1 VARKFNSIES
11 TAVEAEAMVQQ
22 GRWVDAERHYRELI
36 GQTHVI
42 NYEYDDWLRRLG
54 EIYRHLGRAREAAFV
69 YLYLHYF
76 DMARAQLAGD
86 ARGEPAHGA
95 INDVS
100 ALRARLAEIEKKWSD
115 AAQLYLQAG
124 LRVHAAVAF
133 EKAKQYP
140 EAIAAWKALLHH
152 PGLAGLAGGAGV
164 AGSAGNGAAPHA
176 GHASHSAHSGA
187 GSRAYEA
194 ALVHFNYGLA
204 AVRLDPASAEARR
217 ALIESQRKLEQV
229 ADDFEQVGELER
241 AFDCFQILLKL
252 GKESAQFE
260 NLAEGYVNCIRVLRD
275 DNLKFYVLQYYEDF
289 IKLALERG
297 ELHAAATLYQEAA
310 AFAARAGLPY
320 DRHYQHKSALTWMK
334 CADKFVETGV
344 PVQMVENALLA
355 AASQHSAVGDYPA
368 VRECFDKLAR
378 LELPERA
385 KKRFETIA
393 QRYRGLAAPP
403 VELPGLPD
411 YLKQQ
416 HAYADIWFVDLLEWE
431 MDGDP
436 YAVAASIVGDLRYP
450 NGIRRRALVVLLTL
464 ADAQTRRAQ
473 AEPETLVHVAE
484 LLGELQSYAALS
496 PLEKLFG
503 SGDAL
508 IRRSAVRALRYLY
521 FKRSFVIVRKALTDP
536 DAQVREAAL
545 VAIAGLHFPHAF
557 NPLARIY
564 RETSDPRVRAA
575 ALQSIGKIQT
585 VEAGEFLVMVLRQEA
600 GSLREAAYT
609 ALTQMDN
616 ADVVPIL
623 RQHHEIE
630 TNPAVRDTLGDLL
643 RRH

>member
-1 VARKFNSIES
+1 MARRPFNSIES
-11 TAVEAEAMVQQ
+11 TADQAEAMVQQ
-22 GRWVDAERHYRELI
+22 GRWIEAERHYRDLI

-54 EIYRHLGRAREAAFV
+54 EIYRHLNRGREASFV

-76 DMARAQLAGD
+76 DMARGQLAAD
-86 ARGEPAHGA
+86 EHL
-95 INDVS
+95 S
-100 ALRARLAEIEKKWSD
+100 LRARLAEIEKKWNE
-115 AAQLYLQAG
+115 AAQLYQKARLP
-124 LRVHAAVAF
+124 VHAAVAF
-133 EKAKQYP
+133 EKAKQYTD
-140 EAIAAWKALLHH
+140 ATAAWKALVHA
-152 PGLAGLAGGAGV
+152 PGIAQ
-164 AGSAGNGAAPHA
+164 
-176 GHASHSAHSGA
+176 
-187 GSRAYEA
+187 RAYEA

-204 AVRLDPASAEARR
+204 AVRLEATSGEARR

-252 GKESAQFE
+252 GKESSQFE

-320 DRHYQHKSALTWMK
+320 DRHYQHKSALTWMR

-344 PVQMVENALLA
+344 PVQMTENALLA

-368 VRECFDKLAR
+368 VRECFEKLAG

-385 KKRFETIA
+385 KKRFQTIA

-411 YLKQQ
+411 YLKQA

-436 YAVAASIVGDLRYP
+436 FAVAASIVGDLRYP

-464 ADAQTRRAQ
+464 ADAQSRNAAGET
-473 AEPETLVHVAE
+473 ETLVHVAE

-496 PLEKLFG
+496 PLEKLY
-503 SGDAL
+503 SAGDPV
-508 IRRSAVRALRYLY
+508 IRRAAVKALRFLY
-521 FKRSFVIVRKALTDP
+521 FKRSFVIVRKALADQ

-545 VAIAGLHFPHAF
+545 VAISGLHFPHAF

-564 RETSDPRVRAA
+564 RESTDPRVRTS

-585 VEAGEFLVMVLRQEA
+585 VEAGEFLVMVLRQET
-600 GSLREAAYT
+600 GNLREAAY
-609 ALTQMDN
+609 ASLAQMDN
-616 ADVVPIL
+616 ADVLPIL

-630 TNPAVRDTLGDLL
+630 TNPQVRETLGELL

>member
-1 VARKFNSIES
+1 MARRYQSIES
-11 TAVEAEAMVQQ
+11 TADQAEAMVQQ
-22 GRWVDAERHYRELI
+22 GRYLDAERHYRELI

-54 EIYRHLGRAREAAFV
+54 EIYRHLGRVREASFV

-76 DMARAQLAGD
+76 DL
-86 ARGEPAHGA
+86 ARGQLSSAVASAPESPAQRELL
-95 INDVS
+95 
-100 ALRARLAEIEKKWSD
+100 ALRARLAEVEKKWSD
-115 AAQLYLQAG
+115 AAGLYRQAE
-124 LRVHAAVAF
+124 LPAHAAVAL
-133 EKAKQYP
+133 EHAKQHS
-140 EAIAAWKALLHH
+140 EAAAAWRAVLHH
-152 PGLAGLAGGAGV
+152 PALTG
-164 AGSAGNGAAPHA
+164 P
-176 GHASHSAHSGA
+176 AH
-187 GSRAYEA
+187 AYEA
-194 ALVHFNYGLA
+194 ALVHFNYGMSV
-204 AVRLDPASAEARR
+204 VRLDPASADARH

-229 ADDFEQVGELER
+229 ADDFEQAGELER

-252 GKESAQFE
+252 GRESAQFE
-260 NLAEGYVNCIRVLRD
+260 NLAEGYVNCIRVLRE

-334 CADKFVETGV
+334 CAERFVETGV

-355 AASQHSAVGDYPA
+355 AASQHSAVGDYPE
-368 VRECFDKLAR
+368 VRKCFERLAE
-378 LELPERA
+378 LELPDRA
-385 KKRFETIA
+385 KKRFRTISD
-393 QRYRGLAAPP
+393 RFRGMAAPP
-403 VELPGLPD
+403 VETPGLPD
-411 YLKQQ
+411 YLRQQ
-416 HAYADIWFVDLLEWE
+416 HAYAEIWFVDVLEWE

-436 YAVAASIVGDLRYP
+436 FAVAASIVGDLRYP

-464 ADAQTRRAQ
+464 TDARARQAAGEIQTQ
-473 AEPETLVHVAE
+473 VQVAE

-496 PLEKLFG
+496 PLEKLYATG
-503 SGDAL
+503 APEV
-508 IRRSAVRALRYLY
+508 RRAAVRALRFLY
-521 FKRSFVIVRKALTDP
+521 FKRSFVIVRKALVDS

-564 RETSDPRVRAA
+564 RESTDPRVRRA

-585 VEAGEFLVMVLRQEA
+585 VEAGELLVMVLRQES
-600 GSLREAAYT
+600 GPLREAAYQ
-609 ALTQMDN
+609 ALAAMDN
-616 ADVVPIL
+616 VDVVPIL

-630 TNPAVRDTLGDLL
+630 TNAAVRETLGELL

>member
-1 VARKFNSIES
+1 MARRTFNSIES
-11 TAVEAEAMVQQ
+11 TADQAEAFVQQ
-22 GRWVDAERHYRELI
+22 GRWVEAERHYRELI

-54 EIYRHLGRAREAAFV
+54 EIYRHLGRNREAAFV

-76 DMARAQLAGD
+76 DMARGQLAAD
-86 ARGEPAHGA
+86 EH
-95 INDVS
+95 V
-100 ALRARLAEIEKKWSD
+100 ALRARLAEIEKKWSE
-115 AAQLYLQAG
+115 AAELYQQAK
-124 LRVHAAVAF
+124 LPVHAAVAF
-133 EKAKQYP
+133 EKAKQIP
-140 EAIAAWKALLHH
+140 EAAAAWKSLLHA
-152 PGLAGLAGGAGV
+152 PGLAHR
-164 AGSAGNGAAPHA
+164 P
-176 GHASHSAHSGA
+176 
-187 GSRAYEA
+187 YEA
-194 ALVHFNYGLA
+194 ALVHFDYGLA
-204 AVRLDPASAEARR
+204 AVRLDANSTEARR

-289 IKLALERG
+289 VKLALERG

-320 DRHYQHKSALTWMK
+320 DRHYQHKSALTWVR
-334 CADKFVETGV
+334 CAEKFVETGV

-368 VRECFDKLAR
+368 VRECFERLAG

-385 KKRFETIA
+385 RKRFAAIA
-393 QRYRGLAAPP
+393 QRYKGIAAPP
-403 VELPGLPD
+403 GEHPGLPD

-436 YAVAASIVGDLRYP
+436 FAVAASIVGDLRYP
-450 NGIRRRALVVLLTL
+450 NGIRRRALVVLLIM
-464 ADAQTRRAQ
+464 ADAQARNAVGET
-473 AEPETLVHVAE
+473 ETLVEVAE
-484 LLGELQSYAALS
+484 KLGELQSYAALS
-496 PLEKLFG
+496 PLEKLFA
-503 SGDAL
+503 SPEPAV
-508 IRRSAVRALRYLY
+508 RRAAVRALRFLF
-521 FKRSFVIVRKALTDP
+521 FKRSFVIVRKALSDP
-536 DAQVREAAL
+536 DPQVREAAL
-545 VAIAGLHFPHAF
+545 VAIGGLHFPHAF

-564 RETSDPRVRAA
+564 RESTDPRVRAA

-585 VEAGEFLVMVLRQEA
+585 VEAGEFLVMVLRQE
-600 GSLREAAYT
+600 GGNLREAAYT
-609 ALTQMDN
+609 ALVQMDTP
-616 ADVVPIL
+616 DVLPIL

-630 TNPAVRDTLGDLL
+630 TNPQVRETLGELL

>member
-1 VARKFNSIES
+1 
-11 TAVEAEAMVQQ
+11 
-22 GRWVDAERHYRELI
+22 
-36 GQTHVI
+36 
-42 NYEYDDWLRRLG
+42 LG
-54 EIYRHLGRAREAAFV
+54 EIYRHLGRTREAAFV

-76 DMARAQLAGD
+76 DMARTQLT
-86 ARGEPAHGA
+86 GEPRGA
-95 INDVS
+95 QAANEHASPMSDTG
-100 ALRARLAEIEKKWSD
+100 ALRARLAEIEKKWGD
-115 AAQLYLQAG
+115 AAQLYQQAK
-124 LRVHAAVAF
+124 LPVHAAVAF
-133 EKAKQYP
+133 ERAKQVP
-140 EAIAAWKALLHH
+140 EATAAWKALIHH
-152 PGLAGLAGGAGV
+152 PGL
-164 AGSAGNGAAPHA
+164 
-176 GHASHSAHSGA
+176 
-187 GSRAYEA
+187 GSRPYEA

-204 AVRLDPASAEARR
+204 AVRLDAGSSEARR

-320 DRHYQHKSALTWMK
+320 DRHYQHKSALTWMR

-368 VRECFDKLAR
+368 VRECFERLAG

-385 KKRFETIA
+385 KKRFSTIA

-436 YAVAASIVGDLRYP
+436 YAVAVSIVGDLRYP

-464 ADAQTRRAQ
+464 ADAHTRKA
-473 AEPETLVHVAE
+473 AHEPETLVHVAE

-496 PLEKLFG
+496 PLEKLFA
-503 SGDAL
+503 SGDAV
-508 IRRSAVRALRYLY
+508 IRRAAVRALRFLY

-564 RETSDPRVRAA
+564 RESSDPRVRAA

-585 VEAGEFLVMVLRQEA
+585 VEAGEFLVMVLRQET
-600 GSLREAAYT
+600 GTLRDTAQAAL
-609 ALTQMDN
+609 AQMDN
-616 ADVVPIL
+616 VDVLPIL

-630 TNPAVRDTLGDLL
+630 TNPQVRDTLGELL

>member
-1 VARKFNSIES
+1 MIRMARRTFNSIES
-11 TAVEAEAMVQQ
+11 TADQAEALVQQ
-22 GRWVDAERHYRELI
+22 GRWADAERHYRELI

-54 EIYRHLGRAREAAFV
+54 EIYRHLGRAREASFV

-76 DMARAQLAGD
+76 DMARGQLG
-86 ARGEPAHGA
+86 GA
-95 INDVS
+95 EYVP
-100 ALRARLAEIEKKWSD
+100 LRARLAEIEKKWTE
-115 AAQLYLQAG
+115 AAQLYQQAK
-124 LRVHAAVAF
+124 LPVHAAVAY
-133 EKAKQYP
+133 ERAKQFP
-140 EAIAAWKALLHH
+140 DATTAWKALLHH
-152 PGLAGLAGGAGV
+152 PHL
-164 AGSAGNGAAPHA
+164 
-176 GHASHSAHSGA
+176 GH
-187 GSRAYEA
+187 RPYEA

-204 AVRLDPASAEARR
+204 AVRLDPHSAEARR

-229 ADDFEQVGELER
+229 ADDFEQTGELER

-344 PVQMVENALLA
+344 PVQMIENALLA

-368 VRECFDKLAR
+368 VRECFDKLAG
-378 LELPERA
+378 LELNDRA
-385 KKRFETIA
+385 KKRFATIA
-393 QRYRGLAAPP
+393 QRYKGLAAPP

-464 ADAQTRRAQ
+464 ADAQVRKADNET
-473 AEPETLVHVAE
+473 ETLVNVAE

-496 PLEKLFG
+496 PLEKLFTAQ
-503 SGDAL
+503 DPV
-508 IRRSAVRALRYLY
+508 IRRAAVKALRFLY
-521 FKRSFVIVRKALTDP
+521 FKRSFVIVRKALADS

-545 VAIAGLHFPHAF
+545 TAIGGLHFPHAF

-564 RETSDPRVRAA
+564 RESNNPHVRVAS
-575 ALQSIGKIQT
+575 LQSIGKIQT
-585 VEAGEFLVMVLRQEA
+585 VEAGEFLVMVLRQETGDLRNA
-600 GSLREAAYT
+600 AYDSLR
-609 ALTQMDN
+609 QIDN
-616 ADVVPIL
+616 ADVLPIL

-630 TNPAVRDTLGDLL
+630 TNPQVRDTLGELL
-643 RRH
+643 RQRH

>member
-1 VARKFNSIES
+1 MARRTFNSIES
-11 TAVEAEAMVQQ
+11 TADQAEALVQQ
-22 GRWVDAERHYRELI
+22 GRWADAERHYRELI

-54 EIYRHLGRAREAAFV
+54 EIYRHLGRGREASFV

-76 DMARAQLAGD
+76 DMARGQLVAD
-86 ARGEPAHGA
+86 EH
-95 INDVS
+95 V
-100 ALRARLAEIEKKWSD
+100 ALRARLAEIEKKWSE
-115 AAQLYLQAG
+115 AATLYQRARLP
-124 LRVHAAVAF
+124 VHAAVAF
-133 EKAKQYP
+133 ERAKQYP
-140 EAIAAWKALLHH
+140 DAIAAWKSLLHA
-152 PGLAGLAGGAGV
+152 PGLGQR
-164 AGSAGNGAAPHA
+164 P
-176 GHASHSAHSGA
+176 
-187 GSRAYEA
+187 YEA
-194 ALVHFNYGLA
+194 ALVHFDYGLA
-204 AVRLDPASAEARR
+204 AVRLDANSAEARR

-229 ADDFEQVGELER
+229 ADDFEQAGELER

-252 GKESAQFE
+252 GKESSQFE

-310 AFAARAGLPY
+310 AFASRAALPY
-320 DRHYQHKSALTWMK
+320 DRHYQHKSALTWMR
-334 CADKFVETGV
+334 CADKFTETGV
-344 PVQMVENALLA
+344 PVQMTENALLA

-368 VRECFDKLAR
+368 VRECFEKLAG
-378 LELPERA
+378 LELPDRA
-385 KKRFETIA
+385 KKRFATIA
-393 QRYRGLAAPP
+393 QRYKGLAAPP

-436 YAVAASIVGDLRYP
+436 FAVAASIVGDLRYP

-464 ADAQTRRAQ
+464 ADAQARG
-473 AEPETLVHVAE
+473 AEGETETLVHVAE

-496 PLEKLFG
+496 PLEKLFA
-503 SGDAL
+503 SANPV
-508 IRRSAVRALRYLY
+508 IRRAAVRALRYLY
-521 FKRSFVIVRKALTDP
+521 FKRSFVIVRKALADGDP
-536 DAQVREAAL
+536 QVREAAL
-545 VAIAGLHFPHAF
+545 VAIEGLHFPHAF

-564 RETSDPRVRAA
+564 RESNDARVRSA
-575 ALQSIGKIQT
+575 ALASIGKIQT
-585 VEAGEFLVMVLRQEA
+585 VEAGEFLVMVLRQET
-600 GSLREAAYT
+600 GGLRQAAYE
-609 ALTQMDN
+609 ALTHMDN
-616 ADVVPIL
+616 ADVLPIL

-630 TNPAVRDTLGDLL
+630 TNPQVRETLGELL

>member
-1 VARKFNSIES
+1 MARRTFNSIES
-11 TAVEAEAMVQQ
+11 TADQAEAMVQQ
-22 GRWVDAERHYRELI
+22 GRWAEAERHYRDLI

-76 DMARAQLAGD
+76 DQARAQLTGD
-86 ARGEPAHGA
+86 EHIG
-95 INDVS
+95 
-100 ALRARLAEIEKKWSD
+100 LRARLAELDKKQSE
-115 AAQLYLQAG
+115 AAQLYQRARLP
-124 LRVHAAVAF
+124 VHAAVAF
-133 EKAKQYP
+133 EKAKQSTD
-140 EAIAAWKALLHH
+140 AVAAWKGLLHA
-152 PGLAGLAGGAGV
+152 PGLAQR
-164 AGSAGNGAAPHA
+164 P
-176 GHASHSAHSGA
+176 
-187 GSRAYEA
+187 YEA

-204 AVRLDPASAEARR
+204 AVRLDPNSGEARR

-260 NLAEGYVNCIRVLRD
+260 NLAEGYVNCIRVLRE

-320 DRHYQHKSALTWMK
+320 DRHYQHKSALTWMR

-344 PVQMVENALLA
+344 PVQMTENALLA

-368 VRECFDKLAR
+368 VRECFEKLAG
-378 LELPERA
+378 LELPDRA
-385 KKRFETIA
+385 KKRFSAIA
-393 QRYRGLAAPP
+393 QRYKGLPAPP

-436 YAVAASIVGDLRYP
+436 FAVAASIVGDLRYP

-464 ADAQTRRAQ
+464 ADAQARRA
-473 AEPETLVHVAE
+473 EGETETLVHVAE

-496 PLEKLFG
+496 PLEKLFQA
-503 SGDAL
+503 GDPI
-508 IRRSAVRALRYLY
+508 IRRAAVRALRFLY
-521 FKRSFVIVRKALTDP
+521 FKRSFVIVRKALSDP
-536 DAQVREAAL
+536 DTQVREAAL
-545 VAIAGLHFPHAF
+545 VAIGGLHFPHAF

-564 RETSDPRVRAA
+564 RESNDPNVRSY

-585 VEAGEFLVMVLRQEA
+585 VEAGEFLVMVLRQES
-600 GSLREAAYT
+600 GNLREAARV
-609 ALTQMDN
+609 ALAQMDN
-616 ADVVPIL
+616 ADVLPIL

-630 TNPAVRDTLGDLL
+630 TNPQVRDTLGELL
-643 RRH
+643 RRQ

>member
-1 VARKFNSIES
+1 MARRTFNSIES
-11 TAVEAEAMVQQ
+11 TADQAEALAQQ
-22 GRWVDAERHYRELI
+22 GRWVEAERHYRELI

-54 EIYRHLGRAREAAFV
+54 MIYGHLNRPREAAFV

-76 DMARAQLAGD
+76 DQARAQLSGD
-86 ARGEPAHGA
+86 EHIG
-95 INDVS
+95 
-100 ALRARLAEIEKKWSD
+100 LRARLAELDKKWTD
-115 AAQLYLQAG
+115 AAHLYQQAK
-124 LRVHAAVAF
+124 LPVHAAVAF
-133 EKAKQYP
+133 ERAKQFT
-140 EAIAAWKALLHH
+140 EATSAWKALIHA
-152 PGLAGLAGGAGV
+152 PGLTQR
-164 AGSAGNGAAPHA
+164 P
-176 GHASHSAHSGA
+176 
-187 GSRAYEA
+187 YEA

-204 AVRLDPASAEARR
+204 AVRLEATSGEARR

-229 ADDFEQVGELER
+229 ADDFEQAGELER

-320 DRHYQHKSALTWMK
+320 DRHYQHKSALTWMR
-334 CADKFVETGV
+334 CADKFLETGV
-344 PVQMVENALLA
+344 PVQMTENALLA

-368 VRECFDKLAR
+368 VRECFEKLAG
-378 LELPERA
+378 LELPDRA
-385 KKRFETIA
+385 KKRFSTIA
-393 QRYRGLAAPP
+393 QRYKGLAAPP

-436 YAVAASIVGDLRYP
+436 FAVAASIVGDLRYP

-464 ADAQTRRAQ
+464 ADAQARKQ
-473 AEPETLVHVAE
+473 DAETETLVHVAE

-496 PLEKLFG
+496 PLEKLFAAQ
-503 SGDAL
+503 DPV
-508 IRRSAVRALRYLY
+508 IRRAAVRALRFLY
-521 FKRSFVIVRKALTDP
+521 FKRSFVIVRKALADG

-545 VAIAGLHFPHAF
+545 VAIGGLHFPHAF

-564 RETSDPRVRAA
+564 RESTDPRVRTA

-600 GSLREAAYT
+600 GNLREAAYQSL
-609 ALTQMDN
+609 AQMDN
-616 ADVVPIL
+616 ADVIPIL

-630 TNPAVRDTLGDLL
+630 TNPQVRDTLGELL

>member
-1 VARKFNSIES
+1 MARRTFNSIES
-11 TAVEAEAMVQQ
+11 TADQAEAFAQQ
-22 GRWVDAERHYRELI
+22 GRWVEAERHYRELI

-54 EIYRHLGRAREAAFV
+54 EIYRQLGRAREAAFV

-76 DMARAQLAGD
+76 DLARAQLQAP
-86 ARGEPAHGA
+86 EH
-95 INDVS
+95 V
-100 ALRARLAEIEKKWSD
+100 ALRARLAELEKKWSE
-115 AAQLYLQAG
+115 AAG
-124 LRVHAAVAF
+124 LYAAAKLPVHAAVSY
-133 EKAKQYP
+133 ERAKQYP
-140 EAIAAWKALLHH
+140 EAAAAWKGMLHMPELTH
-152 PGLAGLAGGAGV
+152 
-164 AGSAGNGAAPHA
+164 
-176 GHASHSAHSGA
+176 
-187 GSRAYEA
+187 RAYEA

-204 AVRLDPASAEARR
+204 QVRLDANSSEARR

-289 IKLALERG
+289 IKLALERN

-320 DRHYQHKSALTWMK
+320 DRHYQHKSALTWIR
-334 CADKFVETGV
+334 CAEKFVETGV
-344 PVQMVENALLA
+344 PVQMIENALLA

-368 VRECFDKLAR
+368 VRDCFERLAG

-385 KKRFETIA
+385 RKRFSTIA
-393 QRYRGLAAPP
+393 QRYKGLAAPP

-416 HAYADIWFVDLLEWE
+416 HAYGDIWFVDLLEWE
-431 MDGDP
+431 MDGDSF
-436 YAVAASIVGDLRYP
+436 AVATSIVGDLKYP
-450 NGIRRRALVVLLTL
+450 NGIRRRALVVLLNL
-464 ADAQTRRAQ
+464 ADAEQRNAVG
-473 AEPETLVHVAE
+473 ESETLVDVAE
-484 LLGELQSYAALS
+484 KLGELQSYAALS
-496 PLEKLFG
+496 PLERLYA
-503 SGDAL
+503 SQDPA
-508 IRRSAVRALRYLY
+508 IRYAAVKALRFLY
-521 FKRSFVIVRKALTDP
+521 FKRSFVIVRKALQDADP
-536 DAQVREAAL
+536 KVREAAL
-545 VAIAGLHFPHAF
+545 VAIGGLHFPHAF

-564 RETSDPRVRAA
+564 RESTDGRVRAA

-585 VEAGEFLVMVLRQEA
+585 VEAGEFLVMVLRQE
-600 GSLREAAYT
+600 GGDLRAAAVN
-609 ALTQMDN
+609 ALASMDN

-630 TNPAVRDTLGDLL
+630 TNPQVRETLGELL

>member
-1 VARKFNSIES
+1 VARHTFNAIES
-11 TAVEAEAMVQQ
+11 TADQAEAFVQQ
-22 GRWVDAERHYRELI
+22 GRWPEAERHYRELI
-36 GQTHVI
+36 GHTHVI

-76 DMARAQLAGD
+76 DQAKTQLGGD
-86 ARGEPAHGA
+86 EHVG
-95 INDVS
+95 
-100 ALRARLAEIEKKWSD
+100 LRARLAEMEKKWNE
-115 AAQLYLQAG
+115 AAQLYQSAHLP
-124 LRVHAAVAF
+124 VHAAVAF

-140 EAIAAWKALLHH
+140 EAVAVWKSLVHH
-152 PGLAGLAGGAGV
+152 PGLA
-164 AGSAGNGAAPHA
+164 HK
-176 GHASHSAHSGA
+176 
-187 GSRAYEA
+187 AYEA
-194 ALVHFNYGLA
+194 ALVHFDYGLA
-204 AVRLDPASAEARR
+204 AVRLDPNSSEARR

-252 GKESAQFE
+252 GKESSQFE

-320 DRHYQHKSALTWMK
+320 DRHYQHKSALTWVR
-334 CADKFVETGV
+334 CAEKFVETGV

-368 VRECFDKLAR
+368 VRECFDKLAG

-385 KKRFETIA
+385 KKRFSNIA
-393 QRYRGLAAPP
+393 NRYKGLSSPP
-403 VELPGLPD
+403 IELPGLPD
-411 YLKQQ
+411 YLKQT

-431 MDGDP
+431 MGGDP
-436 YAVAASIVGDLRYP
+436 YSVAASIVGDLRYP

-464 ADAQTRRAQ
+464 ADAEQKKQTGDQVVAAR
-473 AEPETLVHVAE
+473 VAE

-496 PLEKLFG
+496 PLEKLYE
-503 SGDAL
+503 SPEPA
-508 IRRSAVRALRYLY
+508 IRVAAVKALRFLY
-521 FKRSFVIVRKALTDP
+521 FKRSFVIVRKALA
-536 DAQVREAAL
+536 DADSSVREAAL
-545 VAIAGLHFPHAF
+545 TAIGGLHFPHAF

-564 RETSDPRVRAA
+564 RESNDPRVRTK
-575 ALQSIGKIQT
+575 ALESIGRIQT
-585 VEAGEFLVMVLRQEA
+585 VEAGEFLVMVLRQES
-600 GSLREAAYT
+600 GPLRDAAHA
-609 ALTQMDN
+609 ALAQMDN
-616 ADVVPIL
+616 ADVIPIL

-630 TNPAVRDTLGDLL
+630 TNANVRETLQQLL
-643 RRH
+643 NRR

>member
-1 VARKFNSIES
+1 VARRTFNSIES
-11 TAVEAEAMVQQ
+11 TADQAEAFVQQ
-22 GRWVDAERHYRELI
+22 GRWADAERHYRELI

-54 EIYRHLGRAREAAFV
+54 EIYRHLGRAREASFV

-76 DMARAQLAGD
+76 DMARGQLAGD
-86 ARGEPAHGA
+86 EH
-95 INDVS
+95 V
-100 ALRARLAEIEKKWSD
+100 ALRARLAEIEKKWSE
-115 AAQLYLQAG
+115 AANLYQQAK
-124 LRVHAAVAF
+124 LPVHAAVAF
-133 EKAKQYP
+133 ERAKQLP
-140 EAIAAWKALLHH
+140 EATTAWKGLLHA
-152 PGLAGLAGGAGV
+152 PGLTHR
-164 AGSAGNGAAPHA
+164 P
-176 GHASHSAHSGA
+176 
-187 GSRAYEA
+187 YEA

-204 AVRLDPASAEARR
+204 AVRVDAQSAEARR

-252 GKESAQFE
+252 GKESSQFE

-289 IKLALERG
+289 IKLALERA

-320 DRHYQHKSALTWMK
+320 DRHYQHKSALTWVK
-334 CADKFVETGV
+334 CAERFVETGV

-368 VRECFDKLAR
+368 VRECFDRLAG

-385 KKRFETIA
+385 KKRFSTIA
-393 QRYRGLAAPP
+393 QRYKGLASPP

-436 YAVAASIVGDLRYP
+436 FAVAASIVGDLRYP
-450 NGIRRRALVVLLTL
+450 NGIRRRALVVLLIM
-464 ADAQTRRAQ
+464 ADAQARNAVGET
-473 AEPETLVHVAE
+473 ETLVEVADK
-484 LLGELQSYAALS
+484 LGELQSYAALS
-496 PLEKLFG
+496 PLEKLFA
-503 SGDAL
+503 SPEPAV
-508 IRRSAVRALRYLY
+508 RRAAVRALRFLY
-521 FKRSFVIVRKALTDP
+521 FKRSFVIVRKALSDP

-545 VAIAGLHFPHAF
+545 TAIGGLHFPHAF

-564 RETSDPRVRAA
+564 RESTDPRVRAS

-600 GSLREAAYT
+600 GNLREAAYA
-609 ALTQMDN
+609 ALAQMDN
-616 ADVVPIL
+616 ADVLPIL

-630 TNPAVRDTLGDLL
+630 TNPAVRDTLGELL

>member
-1 VARKFNSIES
+1 MARGTFNAIES
-11 TAVEAEAMVQQ
+11 TADQAQAFVEQ
-22 GRWVDAERHYRELI
+22 GRWPEAERHFRELI
-36 GQTHVI
+36 GHTHVI

-54 EIYRHLGRAREAAFV
+54 DIYRQLGRPREAAFV

-76 DMARAQLAGD
+76 DQARMQIAGD
-86 ARGEPAHGA
+86 EHVG
-95 INDVS
+95 
-100 ALRARLAEIEKKWSD
+100 LRARLAEMEKKWSE
-115 AAQLYLQAG
+115 AAALYQQAK
-124 LRVHAAVAF
+124 LPVHAAVAF

-140 EAIAAWKALLHH
+140 DAVTQWKQLVHH
-152 PGLAGLAGGAGV
+152 PGLQ
-164 AGSAGNGAAPHA
+164 HK
-176 GHASHSAHSGA
+176 
-187 GSRAYEA
+187 AYEA
-194 ALVHFNYGLA
+194 ALVHFDYGLA
-204 AVRLDPASAEARR
+204 AVRLDPNSNEARR
-217 ALIESQRKLEQV
+217 ALVESQRKLEQV

-310 AFAARAGLPY
+310 AFASRAGLPY
-320 DRHYQHKSALTWMK
+320 DRHYQHKSALTWVR
-334 CADKFVETGV
+334 CAEKFVETGV

-368 VRECFDKLAR
+368 VRDCFEKLAA

-385 KKRFETIA
+385 KKRFSAIA
-393 QRYRGLAAPP
+393 HRYKGLAAPP
-403 VELPGLPD
+403 IELPGLPD
-411 YLKQQ
+411 YLKQT

-431 MDGDP
+431 MGGDP
-436 YAVAASIVGDLRYP
+436 YSVAASIVGDLRYP

-464 ADAQTRRAQ
+464 ADAEQRKQSDDQVVA
-473 AEPETLVHVAE
+473 AKIAE

-496 PLEKLFG
+496 PLEKLYE
-503 SGDAL
+503 SPEPA
-508 IRRSAVRALRYLY
+508 IRVAAVKALRYLY
-521 FKRSFVIVRKALTDP
+521 FKRSFVIVRKALA
-536 DAQVREAAL
+536 DADAGVREAAL
-545 VAIAGLHFPHAF
+545 TAIGGLHFPHAF

-564 RETSDPRVRAA
+564 RESNDPRVRAK
-575 ALQSIGKIQT
+575 ALESIGKIQT
-585 VEAGEFLVMVLRQEA
+585 VEAGEFLVMVLRQES
-600 GSLREAAYT
+600 GPLREAAQV
-609 ALTQMDN
+609 ALSQLDS
-616 ADVVPIL
+616 AELLPIL

-630 TNPAVRDTLGDLL
+630 TNAQVRETLEQLL

>member
-1 VARKFNSIES
+1 MARRTFNSIES
-11 TAVEAEAMVQQ
+11 TADQAEAFVSQ
-22 GRWVDAERHYRELI
+22 GRWAEAERHYRELI

-54 EIYRHLGRAREAAFV
+54 EIYQKLNRAREAAFV

-76 DMARAQLAGD
+76 DMARAQLAAD
-86 ARGEPAHGA
+86 QHT
-95 INDVS
+95 
-100 ALRARLAEIEKKWSD
+100 ALRARLAEIEKKWSE
-115 AAQLYLQAG
+115 AAELYQQAK
-124 LRVHAAVAF
+124 LPVHAAVAF
-133 EKAKQYP
+133 ERAKQYP
-140 EAIAAWKALLHH
+140 EAAAAWRALLHH
-152 PGLAGLAGGAGV
+152 PEL
-164 AGSAGNGAAPHA
+164 NH
-176 GHASHSAHSGA
+176 
-187 GSRAYEA
+187 RAYEA
-194 ALVHFNYGLA
+194 ALVHFDYGLA
-204 AVRLDPASAEARR
+204 AVRLDPHSAEARR

-252 GKESAQFE
+252 GKESSQFE
-260 NLAEGYVNCIRVLRD
+260 NLAEGYVNCIRVLRE

-297 ELHAAATLYQEAA
+297 ELHAGATLYQEAA

-334 CADKFVETGV
+334 CAEKFVETGV
-344 PVQMVENALLA
+344 PVQMIENALLA

-368 VRECFDKLAR
+368 VRECFDRLAG
-378 LELPERA
+378 LELTDRA
-385 KKRFETIA
+385 KKRFTTIA
-393 QRYRGLAAPP
+393 QRYKGLAAPP

-431 MDGDP
+431 MDGDAF
-436 YAVAASIVGDLRYP
+436 AVAASIVGDLRYP

-464 ADAQTRRAQ
+464 ADAQMREAQ
-473 AEPETLVHVAE
+473 ADNETLVNVAE

-496 PLEKLFG
+496 PLEKLFA
-503 SGDAL
+503 SPDAT
-508 IRRSAVRALRYLY
+508 IRRAAVRALRFLF
-521 FKRSFVIVRKALTDP
+521 FKRSFVIVRKALADA

-545 VAIAGLHFPHAF
+545 VAIGGLHFPHAF

-564 RETSDPRVRAA
+564 RESTDPRVRAA

-600 GSLREAAYT
+600 GNLREAAT
-609 ALTQMDN
+609 QALGQMDN
-616 ADVVPIL
+616 ADVLPIL

-630 TNPAVRDTLGDLL
+630 TNPQVRETLGELL
-643 RRH
+643 RKH

>member
-1 VARKFNSIES
+1 MARRTFNSIES
-11 TAVEAEAMVQQ
+11 TADQADAMVQQ
-22 GRWVDAERHYRELI
+22 GRWAEAERNYRELI

-54 EIYRHLGRAREAAFV
+54 EIYRHLNRPREAAFV

-76 DMARAQLAGD
+76 DL
-86 ARGEPAHGA
+86 ARGQLSGDEH
-95 INDVS
+95 I
-100 ALRARLAEIEKKWSD
+100 ALRARLAEIEKKWNE
-115 AAQLYLQAG
+115 AATLYQRAKLP
-124 LRVHAAVAF
+124 VHAAVAF
-133 EKAKQYP
+133 EKAKQLS
-140 EAIAAWKALLHH
+140 EASVAWKAMLHA
-152 PGLAGLAGGAGV
+152 AGLV
-164 AGSAGNGAAPHA
+164 QRP
-176 GHASHSAHSGA
+176 
-187 GSRAYEA
+187 YEA

-204 AVRLDPASAEARR
+204 AARVDAASPEARR

-320 DRHYQHKSALTWMK
+320 DRHYQHKSALTWMR

-344 PVQMVENALLA
+344 PVQMTENALLA

-368 VRECFDKLAR
+368 VRECFEKLAG
-378 LELPERA
+378 LELPDRA
-385 KKRFETIA
+385 RKRFSTIA
-393 QRYRGLAAPP
+393 QRYKGLAAPP

-436 YAVAASIVGDLRYP
+436 FAVAASIVGDLRYP

-464 ADAQTRRAQ
+464 ADAQARNTAGDS
-473 AEPETLVHVAE
+473 ETLVTVAE

-496 PLEKLFG
+496 PLEKLYG
-503 SGDAL
+503 SPDPA
-508 IRRSAVRALRYLY
+508 IRRAAVRALRFLY
-521 FKRSFVIVRKALTDP
+521 FKRSFVIVRKALADG

-545 VAIAGLHFPHAF
+545 TAILGLHFPHAF

-564 RETSDPRVRAA
+564 RESNDPRVRGA

-600 GSLREAAYT
+600 GTLREAAHK
-609 ALTQMDN
+609 ALQDMDN
-616 ADVVPIL
+616 ADVIPIL

-630 TNPAVRDTLGDLL
+630 TNPAVRETLGELL

>member
-1 VARKFNSIES
+1 MARRTFNSIES
-11 TAVEAEAMVQQ
+11 TSDQAEAFVQQ
-22 GRWVDAERHYRELI
+22 GRWIDAERHYRDLI

-42 NYEYDDWLRRLG
+42 NYEYDDWLRALG
-54 EIYRHLGRAREAAFV
+54 KIYQQLNRTREAAFV

-76 DMARAQLAGD
+76 DMARSQLQAD
-86 ARGEPAHGA
+86 EH
-95 INDVS
+95 V
-100 ALRARLAEIEKKWSD
+100 ALRARLAEIEKKWTE
-115 AAQLYLQAG
+115 AAQLYQKAKLP
-124 LRVHAAVAF
+124 VHAAVAF
-133 EKAKQYP
+133 EKAKQLH
-140 EAIAAWKALLHH
+140 EATAAWKALLHA
-152 PGLAGLAGGAGV
+152 PGLAQR
-164 AGSAGNGAAPHA
+164 P
-176 GHASHSAHSGA
+176 
-187 GSRAYEA
+187 YEA

-204 AVRLDPASAEARR
+204 AVRLEAGSGEARR

-260 NLAEGYVNCIRVLRD
+260 NLAEGYVNCIRVLRE

-320 DRHYQHKSALTWMK
+320 DRHYQHKSALTWMR
-334 CADKFVETGV
+334 CADKFLETGV
-344 PVQMVENALLA
+344 PVQMTENALLA

-368 VRECFDKLAR
+368 VRECFEKLAA

-385 KKRFETIA
+385 KKRFATIA
-393 QRYRGLAAPP
+393 QRYKGLAAPP

-436 YAVAASIVGDLRYP
+436 FAVAASIVGDLRYP

-464 ADAQTRRAQ
+464 ADAQARNAAGET
-473 AEPETLVHVAE
+473 ETLVHVAE

-496 PLEKLFG
+496 PLEKLYA
-503 SGDAL
+503 SPEPL
-508 IRRSAVRALRYLY
+508 IRRAAVRALRFLY
-521 FKRSFVIVRKALTDP
+521 FKRSFVIVRKALADG

-545 VAIAGLHFPHAF
+545 TAIGGLHFPHAF

-564 RETSDPRVRAA
+564 RESNDPRVRAS

-585 VEAGEFLVMVLRQEA
+585 VEAGEFLVMVLRHET
-600 GSLREAAYT
+600 GNLRDAAYA
-609 ALTQMDN
+609 ALQQMDN

-630 TNPAVRDTLGDLL
+630 TNPAVRETLGELL

>member
-1 VARKFNSIES
+1 VVRRTFSSIES
-11 TAVEAEAMVQQ
+11 TADQAEAYVQQ
-22 GRWVDAERHYRELI
+22 GRWKDAEQHYRELI

-54 EIYRHLGRAREAAFV
+54 EIYRHLGRSRESAFV

-76 DMARAQLAGD
+76 DMARAQLVGNEHVA
-86 ARGEPAHGA
+86 
-95 INDVS
+95 V
-100 ALRARLAEIEKKWSD
+100 RARLAETEKKWHE
-115 AAQLYLQAG
+115 AAQLYQQAQ
-124 LRVHAAVAF
+124 LPVHAAVMF
-133 EKAKQYP
+133 EKAKQAP
-140 EAIAAWKALLHH
+140 EAATAWKALVHH
-152 PGLAGLAGGAGV
+152 AGLV
-164 AGSAGNGAAPHA
+164 HRP
-176 GHASHSAHSGA
+176 
-187 GSRAYEA
+187 YEA

-204 AVRLDPASAEARR
+204 AVRLDPKSGEARR
-217 ALIESQRKLEQV
+217 ALVESQRKLEQV
-229 ADDFEQVGELER
+229 ADDFEQTGELER

-289 IKLALERG
+289 IKLALERS

-334 CADKFVETGV
+334 CAEKFLETGV
-344 PVQMVENALLA
+344 PVQMIENALLA
-355 AASQHSAVGDYPA
+355 AASQHSAVGDYPS
-368 VRECFDKLAR
+368 VRECFDRLAG
-378 LELPERA
+378 LELTDRA
-385 KKRFETIA
+385 RKRFQTIA
-393 QRYRGLAAPP
+393 QRYKGLASPP

-436 YAVAASIVGDLRYP
+436 FAVAASIVGDLRYP

-464 ADAQTRRAQ
+464 ADAQARNAQ
-473 AEPETLVHVAE
+473 NEVETLVQVADA
-484 LLGELQSYAALS
+484 LGHLQSYAALS

-503 SGDAL
+503 SSEPP
-508 IRRSAVRALRYLY
+508 IRKAAVHALRLLF
-521 FKRSFVIVRKALTDP
+521 FKRSFVILRKALGDP

-545 VAIAGLHFPHAF
+545 VALGGLNFPHAF

-564 RETSDPRVRAA
+564 RESSDPRVRTA

-585 VEAGEFLVMVLRQEA
+585 VEAGEFLVMVLRQES
-600 GSLREAAYT
+600 GHLREAAHA
-609 ALTQMDN
+609 ALQHLDN
-616 ADVVPIL
+616 PDVLPIL

-630 TNPAVRDTLGDLL
+630 TNPQVRDTLGQLL
-643 RRH
+643 GARR

>member
-1 VARKFNSIES
+1 VARRTFNSIES
-11 TAVEAEAMVQQ
+11 TADQAEAYVQQ
-22 GRWVDAERHYRELI
+22 GRWVEAERHYRELI

-76 DMARAQLAGD
+76 DMARGQLAAD
-86 ARGEPAHGA
+86 EH
-95 INDVS
+95 V
-100 ALRARLAEIEKKWSD
+100 ALRARLAEIEKKWTE
-115 AAQLYLQAG
+115 AAQLYQQAKMP
-124 LRVHAAVAF
+124 VHAAVAF
-133 EKAKQYP
+133 ERAKQLP
-140 EAIAAWKALLHH
+140 EATTAWKGLLHH
-152 PGLAGLAGGAGV
+152 AGLAHR
-164 AGSAGNGAAPHA
+164 P
-176 GHASHSAHSGA
+176 
-187 GSRAYEA
+187 YEA

-204 AVRLDPASAEARR
+204 AVRLEAQSAEARR

-334 CADKFVETGV
+334 CAERFVDTGV

-355 AASQHSAVGDYPA
+355 AASQHSAVGDYPS
-368 VRECFDKLAR
+368 VRECFERLAG

-385 KKRFETIA
+385 KKRFGAIA
-393 QRYRGLAAPP
+393 QRYKGLASPP

-436 YAVAASIVGDLRYP
+436 FAVAASIVGDLRYP
-450 NGIRRRALVVLLTL
+450 NGIRRRALVVLLIM
-464 ADAQTRRAQ
+464 ADAQARNAVGET
-473 AEPETLVHVAE
+473 ETLVEVAE
-484 LLGELQSYAALS
+484 KLGELQSYAALS
-496 PLEKLFG
+496 PLEKLFA
-503 SGDAL
+503 SPEPVV
-508 IRRSAVRALRYLY
+508 RRAAVRALRFLF
-521 FKRSFVIVRKALTDP
+521 FKRSFVIVRKALGDP

-545 VAIAGLHFPHAF
+545 VAINGLHFPHAF

-564 RETSDPRVRAA
+564 RESTDPRVRAA

-600 GSLREAAYT
+600 GNLRDAAYS
-609 ALTQMDN
+609 ALVQMDTP
-616 ADVVPIL
+616 DVLPIL

-630 TNPAVRDTLGDLL
+630 TNPQVRETLGELL

>member
-1 VARKFNSIES
+1 MARRTFNSIES
-11 TAVEAEAMVQQ
+11 TADQAEAFLQQ
-22 GRWVDAERHYRELI
+22 GRWIEAERHYRELI

-76 DMARAQLAGD
+76 DMARAQLVGD
-86 ARGEPAHGA
+86 EH
-95 INDVS
+95 V
-100 ALRARLAEIEKKWSD
+100 ALRARLAEIEKKWTE
-115 AAQLYLQAG
+115 AAQLYQEAKLP
-124 LRVHAAVAF
+124 VHAAVAF
-133 EKAKQYP
+133 ERAKQAP
-140 EAIAAWKALLHH
+140 DAAAAWKTMLHH
-152 PGLAGLAGGAGV
+152 AGFT
-164 AGSAGNGAAPHA
+164 H
-176 GHASHSAHSGA
+176 
-187 GSRAYEA
+187 RAYEA

-204 AVRLDPASAEARR
+204 AVRLDPKSAEARR
-217 ALIESQRKLEQV
+217 ALVESQRKLEQV
-229 ADDFEQVGELER
+229 ADDFEQSGELER

-252 GKESAQFE
+252 GRESAQFE
-260 NLAEGYVNCIRVLRD
+260 NLAEGYVNCIRVLRE

-320 DRHYQHKSALTWMK
+320 DRHYQHKSALTWMR
-334 CADKFVETGV
+334 CAERFVETGV

-368 VRECFDKLAR
+368 VRECFEKLAG
-378 LELPERA
+378 LELTDRA
-385 KKRFETIA
+385 KKRFTAIA
-393 QRYRGLAAPP
+393 QRYRGLASPP

-436 YAVAASIVGDLRYP
+436 FSVAASIVGDLRYP
-450 NGIRRRALVVLLTL
+450 NGIRRRALVVLLAL
-464 ADAQTRRAQ
+464 ADAQARKAVDHVD
-473 AEPETLVHVAE
+473 TLTQVADA
-484 LLGELQSYAALS
+484 LGQLQSYAALS
-496 PLEKLFG
+496 PLEKLFA
-503 SGDAL
+503 SPEPL
-508 IRRSAVRALRYLY
+508 VRREAVRALRFLF
-521 FKRSFVIVRKALTDP
+521 FKRSFVIVRKALVDP

-545 VAIAGLHFPHAF
+545 VAIGGLTFPHAF

-564 RETSDPRVRAA
+564 REGTDPRVRVA

-600 GSLREAAYT
+600 GALREAAYT
-609 ALTQMDN
+609 SLAQMDN

-630 TNPAVRDTLGDLL
+630 TNPAVRDTLGELL

>member
-1 VARKFNSIES
+1 MN
-11 TAVEAEAMVQQ
+11 Q
-22 GRWVDAERHYRELI
+22 GRVLDAERHYRDLV

-54 EIYRHLGRAREAAFV
+54 EIYRTLGRSREAAFV

-76 DMARAQLAGD
+76 DVARSQLAGD
-86 ARGEPAHGA
+86 SH
-95 INDVS
+95 V
-100 ALRARLAEIEKKWSD
+100 ALRARLCEMEKKWTE
-115 AAQLYLQAG
+115 AAVLYEQAK
-124 LRVHAAVAF
+124 LPVHAAVAY
-133 EKAKQYP
+133 ERAKQLP
-140 EAIAAWKALLHH
+140 EAINAWKALIHH
-152 PGLAGLAGGAGV
+152 PGLLHR
-164 AGSAGNGAAPHA
+164 P
-176 GHASHSAHSGA
+176 
-187 GSRAYEA
+187 YEA

-204 AVRLDPASAEARR
+204 AARHDANSGEARR
-217 ALIESQRKLEQV
+217 ALVEAQRRLEQV

-252 GKESAQFE
+252 GKEGVQFE

-275 DNLKFYVLQYYEDF
+275 DNLKFYVLQYFEDF

-310 AFAARAGLPY
+310 AFASRAALPY
-320 DRHYQHKSALTWMK
+320 DRHYQHKSALTWMT
-334 CADKFVETGV
+334 CAERFVETGV

-368 VRECFDKLAR
+368 VRECFEKLAG

-385 KKRFETIA
+385 KKRFATIA

-416 HAYADIWFVDLLEWE
+416 HAYGEIWHADLLEWE

-436 YAVAASIVGDLRYP
+436 LAVAASIVGDLKYP

-464 ADAQTRRAQ
+464 ADAEARKVAL
-473 AEPETLVHVAE
+473 EVETLVNVAE

-496 PLEKLFG
+496 PIEKLFA
-503 SGDAL
+503 SSDPR
-508 IRRSAVRALRYLY
+508 IRHAAVRALRFLY
-521 FKRSFVIVRKALTDP
+521 FKRSFVIVRRALADP
-536 DAQVREAAL
+536 DAKVREAAV
-545 VAIAGLHFPHAF
+545 VAIGGLHFPHAF

-564 RETSDPRVRAA
+564 RESTDGLVRAA
-575 ALQSIGKIQT
+575 ALQSIGKIER
-585 VEAGEFLVMVLRQEA
+585 VEAGEFLVMVLRQETGA
-600 GSLREAAYT
+600 LREAAHA
-609 ALTQMDN
+609 ALATMDI

-630 TNPAVRDTLGDLL
+630 TDPSVRETLGELL

>member
-1 VARKFNSIES
+1 MARKTFNSIES
-11 TAVEAEAMVQQ
+11 TADQAEAFVQQ
-22 GRWVDAERHYRELI
+22 GKWAEAERHYRDLI

-54 EIYRHLGRAREAAFV
+54 EIYRQLGRVREAAFV

-76 DMARAQLAGD
+76 DMARGQLSAP
-86 ARGEPAHGA
+86 EH
-95 INDVS
+95 VS
-100 ALRARLAEIEKKWSD
+100 LRARLAEIEKKWCE
-115 AAQLYLQAG
+115 AATLYQQAK
-124 LRVHAAVAF
+124 LPVHAAVAF
-133 EKAKQYP
+133 ERAKQYTD
-140 EAIAAWKALLHH
+140 ATTAWKGLIHH
-152 PGLAGLAGGAGV
+152 PEL
-164 AGSAGNGAAPHA
+164 
-176 GHASHSAHSGA
+176 SH
-187 GSRAYEA
+187 RAYEA
-194 ALVHFNYGLA
+194 ALIHFNYGLA
-204 AVRLDPASAEARR
+204 AVRNESTSGEARR
-217 ALIESQRKLEQV
+217 ALVESQRKLEQV

-289 IKLALERG
+289 IKLALERN
-297 ELHAAATLYQEAA
+297 ELHAGATLYQEAA

-320 DRHYQHKSALTWMK
+320 DRHYQHKSALTWVK
-334 CADKFVETGV
+334 CAEKFIETGV

-368 VRECFDKLAR
+368 VRECFDRLAG

-385 KKRFETIA
+385 RKRFASIA
-393 QRYRGLAAPP
+393 LRYKGLAAPP

-431 MDGDP
+431 MAGDAF
-436 YAVAASIVGDLRYP
+436 AVAASIVGDVRYP

-464 ADAQTRRAQ
+464 ADAQARNAADDPT
-473 AEPETLVHVAE
+473 TLEHVAE

-496 PLEKLFG
+496 PLEKLFA
-503 SGDAL
+503 SPDAK
-508 IRRSAVRALRYLY
+508 IRYAAVKALRFLY
-521 FKRSFVIVRKALTDP
+521 FKRSFVIVRKALQDP

-545 VAIAGLHFPHAF
+545 VAIGGLHFPHAF
-557 NPLARIY
+557 NPLARLY
-564 RETSDPRVRAA
+564 RESADPRVRGA
-575 ALQSIGKIQT
+575 ALQSIGKITT
-585 VEAGEFLVMVLRQEA
+585 VEAGEFLVMVLRQES
-600 GSLREAAYT
+600 GSLREAAT
-609 ALTQMDN
+609 AALAQMDN
-616 ADVVPIL
+616 ADVIPIL

-630 TNPAVRDTLGDLL
+630 TNPEVRETLGELL

>member
-1 VARKFNSIES
+1 VAARRTFSSIES
-11 TAVEAEAMVQQ
+11 TADQAEAFVQQ
-22 GRWVDAERHYRELI
+22 GRWKDAEQHYRELI

-69 YLYLHYF
+69 YLYLHSF
-76 DMARAQLAGD
+76 DMARAQLVGD
-86 ARGEPAHGA
+86 EHVA
-95 INDVS
+95 V
-100 ALRARLAEIEKKWSD
+100 RARLAETEKRWHD
-115 AAQLYLQAG
+115 AATLYQQAQLP
-124 LRVHAAVAF
+124 VHAAVAF
-133 EKAKQYP
+133 ERAKQGVD
-140 EAIAAWKALLHH
+140 AVQAWKTLVHH
-152 PGLAGLAGGAGV
+152 PGLMHR
-164 AGSAGNGAAPHA
+164 P
-176 GHASHSAHSGA
+176 
-187 GSRAYEA
+187 YEV

-204 AVRLDPASAEARR
+204 AVRLDPKSGEARR
-217 ALIESQRKLEQV
+217 ALVESQRKLEQV
-229 ADDFEQVGELER
+229 ADDFEQTGELER

-297 ELHAAATLYQEAA
+297 ELHAGATLYQEAA

-334 CADKFVETGV
+334 CADKFLETGV
-344 PVQMVENALLA
+344 PVQMIENALLA

-368 VRECFDKLAR
+368 VRECFERLAG

-385 KKRFETIA
+385 KKRFQTIA
-393 QRYRGLAAPP
+393 QRYRGLASPP

-436 YAVAASIVGDLRYP
+436 FAVAASIVGDLRYP
-450 NGIRRRALVVLLTL
+450 NGIRRRALVVLLAM
-464 ADAQTRRAQ
+464 ADAQSRNA
-473 AEPETLVHVAE
+473 AGEVDTLVHVAGA
-484 LLGELQSYAALS
+484 LGQLQSYAALS
-496 PLEKLFG
+496 PLEKLYT
-503 SGDAL
+503 ATEP
-508 IRRSAVRALRYLY
+508 AVRREAVHALRHLF
-521 FKRSFVIVRKALTDP
+521 FKRSFVILRKALADA

-545 VAIAGLHFPHAF
+545 VALGGLNFPHAF

-564 RETSDPRVRAA
+564 REATDPRVRTA

-585 VEAGEFLVMVLRQEA
+585 VEAGEFLVMVLRQES
-600 GSLREAAYT
+600 GHLREAAHA
-609 ALTQMDN
+609 ALAQLDN
-616 ADVVPIL
+616 PDVLPIL

-630 TNPAVRDTLGDLL
+630 TNPQVRETLGQLL
-643 RRH
+643 QRR

>member
-1 VARKFNSIES
+1 MARRTFNSIES
-11 TAVEAEAMVQQ
+11 TADQAEAFAQQ
-22 GRWVDAERHYRELI
+22 GRWAEAERHYRELI

-54 EIYRHLGRAREAAFV
+54 DIYKNLGRQREAAFV

-76 DMARAQLAGD
+76 DMARGLLVGD
-86 ARGEPAHGA
+86 EHVG
-95 INDVS
+95 
-100 ALRARLAEIEKKWSD
+100 LRARLAEIEKKWSE
-115 AAQLYLQAG
+115 AATLYQQAR
-124 LRVHAAVAF
+124 LPVHAAVSF
-133 EKAKQYP
+133 ERAKQYT
-140 EAIAAWKALLHH
+140 EATAAWRQLLHH
-152 PGLAGLAGGAGV
+152 PEL
-164 AGSAGNGAAPHA
+164 
-176 GHASHSAHSGA
+176 GH
-187 GSRAYEA
+187 RPYEA
-194 ALVHFNYGLA
+194 ALIHFNYGLA
-204 AVRLDPASAEARR
+204 AVRLDPASTEARR

-260 NLAEGYVNCIRVLRD
+260 NLAEGYVNCIRVLRE

-289 IKLALERG
+289 IKLALERN

-320 DRHYQHKSALTWMK
+320 DRHYQHRSALTWVR
-334 CADKFVETGV
+334 CAEKFIETGV

-368 VRECFDKLAR
+368 VRECFERLAG
-378 LELPERA
+378 LELPDRA
-385 KKRFETIA
+385 RKRFAAIA
-393 QRYRGLAAPP
+393 QRYKGLAAPP

-436 YAVAASIVGDLRYP
+436 FAVAASIVGDLKYP
-450 NGIRRRALVVLLTL
+450 NGIRRRALVVLLNL
-464 ADAQTRRAQ
+464 SDAQRRNA
-473 AEPETLVHVAE
+473 AVETDTLVDVAE
-484 LLGELQSYAALS
+484 KLGELQSYAALS
-496 PLEKLFG
+496 PLEKLYAAQ
-503 SGDAL
+503 DPT
-508 IRRSAVRALRYLY
+508 IRRAAVAALRFLY
-521 FKRSFVIVRKALTDP
+521 FKRSFVIVRKALADTNDH
-536 DAQVREAAL
+536 VREAAL
-545 VAIAGLHFPHAF
+545 KAIGGLHFPHAF

-564 RETSDPRVRAA
+564 RESTDQRVRAA

-585 VEAGEFLVMVLRQEA
+585 VEAGEFLVMVLRQE
-600 GSLREAAYT
+600 GGTLRDAAT
-609 ALTQMDN
+609 QALASMDN
-616 ADVVPIL
+616 ADVLPIL

-630 TNPAVRDTLGDLL
+630 TNPQVRETIGELL